1 MKLEI
6 KGLPIDVNRLLG
18 RVVMIAPRPR
28 VNGETGELRPDRDG
42 QTVFLVGVAVV
53 KEDSNEASVIDV
65 QITSEL
71 VGIEVGTTVELTAL
85 EATPWNFEGRNGLSW
100 KASAIKA
107 VTPVEGKSGPTV
119 EVPGTKPAAIP
130 GQRKAGDA

>member
-6 KGLPIDVNRLLG
+6 KGLPIDVSRLLG
-18 RVVMIAPRPR
+18 RVVMVAPRPR
-28 VNGETGELRPDRDG
+28 VNGEGELRPDRDG

-53 KEDSNEASVIDV
+53 KDGSNEASVIDV

-71 VGIEVGTTVELTAL
+71 VGIEIGSTVELDGL
-85 EATPWNFEGRNGLSW
+85 EATPWNFEGRSGLSW
-100 KASAIKA
+100 KAASIKA
-107 VTPVEGKSGPTV
+107 AGAAVGSGAPVEAPTAV
-119 EVPGTKPAAIP
+119 KPGSVP

>member
-6 KGLPIDVNRLLG
+6 KGLPIDTSRLLG

-53 KEDSNEASVIDV
+53 KQESNEASVIDV

-71 VGIEVGTTVELTAL
+71 VGIEVGTTVELTDL
-85 EATPWNFEGRNGLSW
+85 EATPWNFEGRSGLSW

-107 VTPVEGKSGPTV
+107 VSLAQSAAGASADAPA
-119 EVPGTKPAAIP
+119 KPAAVP

>member
-6 KGLPIDVNRLLG
+6 KGLPIDVSRLLG

-28 VNGETGELRPDRDG
+28 VNGEGELRPDRDG

-53 KEDSNEASVIDV
+53 KEESNEASVIDV

-71 VGIEVGTTVELTAL
+71 VGIEVGTTVELTNL
-85 EATPWNFEGRNGLSW
+85 EATPWNFEGRSGLSW

-107 VTPVEGKSGPTV
+107 VSAAEGKTGGSPD
-119 EVPGTKPAAIP
+119 VPAAKPAAIP